1 MQEKIL
7 NESER
12 INACDEDVRTV
23 TDNFQLTPIKKKTY
37 CRSASLQA
45 EAVDNQTLTG
55 RLVKLFTHTPALT
68 ATGGK

>member
-23 TDNFQLTPIKKKTY
+23 TNNFQLAYTHKKD
-37 CRSASLQA
+37 L
-45 EAVDNQTLTG
+45 L
-55 RLVKLFTHTPALT
+55 
-68 ATGGK
+68 